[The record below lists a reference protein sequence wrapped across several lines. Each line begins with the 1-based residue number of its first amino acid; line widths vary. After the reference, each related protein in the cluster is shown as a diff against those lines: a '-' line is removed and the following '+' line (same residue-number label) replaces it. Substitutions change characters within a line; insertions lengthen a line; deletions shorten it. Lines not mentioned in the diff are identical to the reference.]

1 MTGGFRSVV
10 LRRRPDKGGLVSHL
24 TWCSAEKVHRFHSGT
39 FCQSVFFLAFLCLCF
54 PAVSRQFKKY
64 YFVFKAKSR
73 LGRYIFKIKVKYLY
87 LLREIP
93 SDSRQTS
100 PPKQIIY
107 NTKE

>member
-39 FCQSVFFLAFLCLCF
+39 FCQSVFFSSISMSLLS
-54 PAVSRQFKKY
+54 VSRQFKKY